1 MSFLRFE
8 IDGVPSGNPRNWQDI
23 EIVKSYFG
31 ENGLVSNLIEVIG
44 EEYNNVLTEIEN
56 FVRVRVDRDK
66 SKVSI
71 SINNIEF
78 LFLKED

>member
-1 MSFLRFE
+1 MEEIKESYKFLDVCAE
-8 IDGVPSGNPRNWQDI
+8 IAETLQAHPLLNNSQITIPI
-23 EIVKSYFG
+23 KH
-31 ENGLVSNLIEVIG
+31 EN
-44 EEYNNVLTEIEN
+44 YNNVLTEIEN